1 MMIYNDLMFLNHAS
15 HMMPCIISNLRAAV
29 TPRSHEV
36 KASTPHVWDAAA
48 LIDEPNRSLMTGD
61 GGKHTPSS
69 SQGLMFNQTLTHP
82 EPRGRRATKEISTS
96 HSDTRWQ
103 HNAHWRS
110 GSPTDCLHI
119 VCIAKWAE
127 WCHAPCLQRANG
139 FFFFSFS
146 SRSELF
152 LAVCHGLKIQK
163 PCVRQLEFLKKM

>member
-1 MMIYNDLMFLNHAS
+1 
-15 HMMPCIISNLRAAV
+15 MMPCIISNLRAAI

-48 LIDEPNRSLMTGD
+48 LIDEPDRSLMTGD
-61 GGKHTPSS
+61 GGKQTPSS

-96 HSDTRWQ
+96 HSDTQWQ

-139 FFFFSFS
+139 FFSLFFFSFRAL
-146 SRSELF
+146 SRRLSWIKDTK
-152 LAVCHGLKIQK
+152 A
-163 PCVRQLEFLKKM
+163 VRQTTRIPQENVKHISLWYSRTDELSL